1 MERSIPTGKKMH
13 PQNKGEFLRRSR
25 GSNRGFTLLELMV
38 VIGIIVILLGLAIGR
53 YQQSVRR
60 AREAVLKQDLV
71 VMRKAIDEYTLD
83 KEAAPQS
90 LDDLVTA
97 EYLREVPTDPVTQQ
111 KNWRTESEDVVLSP
125 EQTTTGI
132 TNVHS
137 ASDAV
142 SPFTNTPYSS
152 W

>member
-1 MERSIPTGKKMH
+1 MLP
-13 PQNKGEFLRRSR
+13 RRY
-25 GSNRGFTLLELMV
+25 SNRSLRVSRADGGFTLLEMMV
-38 VIGIIVILLGLAIGR
+38 VIGIIIIILGMAVGR
-53 YQQSVRR
+53 YEQSVKK

-97 EYLREVPTDPVTQQ
+97 QYLREVPTDPITQQ
-111 KNWRTESEDVVLSP
+111 KNWKTESEDIALSP

-142 SPFTNTPYSS
+142 SPFTNTAYST